1 MKISIKKIVF
11 NYIKDWPHYQSIPE
25 TSVVSFA
32 KLKLRLYM
40 VHLSGIFFVRKEMK
54 NRLKQTKKLKGS
66 KHGKSI
72 LLVASGPSADPVLSK
87 ISNSNNFRSRVDV
100 AVVNSY
106 FKSIY
111 SESVIPEYYFF
122 SDPFYWDQKDNTKS
136 ETYYLLQYL
145 MKYPEIT
152 PVIPFVQENLIENRK
167 THYVNTFSSY
177 KKNFELDPTKSNL
190 VPSGVVFHAITFLKY
205 LGYWPIYI
213 CGLDASY
220 NRNVTVNELN
230 EVIWNPDGLYFQFQ
244 DKFLKDNAK
253 VVNISNDSMA
263 TGAKSM
269 GEFLLA
275 EAILIRDLG
284 YYKDCGLVNVS
295 KNYTIDTLPK
305 ASLLI

>member
-11 NYIKDWPHYQSIPE
+11 NYIKDWPDYQSLPE
-25 TSVVSFA
+25 TSVVSFV

-54 NRLKQTKKLKGS
+54 NRLNQTKKLKGS
-66 KHGKSI
+66 KLGKSI
-72 LLVASGPSADPVLSK
+72 LLVVSGPSSDPVLSK
-87 ISNSNNFRSRVDV
+87 ISNSNNFRSRVDI

-106 FKSIY
+106 FKSVH
-111 SESVIPEYYFF
+111 SESVIPDYYFF
-122 SDPFYWDQKDNTKS
+122 SDPIYWEQKDNAEA
-136 ETYYLLQYL
+136 ETHFLLNYI
-145 MKYPEIT
+145 MKYSEIIPVT
-152 PVIPFVQENLIENRK
+152 PFIQENLTENRK
-167 THYVNTFSSY
+167 SYYVNTFSSY
-177 KKNFELDPTKSNL
+177 KKNFKLDPTKSNL
-190 VPSGVVFHAITFLKY
+190 VPSGVVFHAITFLSY

-230 EVIWNPDGLYFQFQ
+230 EVIMNPDGLYFQFQ

-253 VVNISNDSMA
+253 KINVSNDSMA

-269 GEFLLA
+269 GEFLVA

-295 KNYTIDTLPK
+295 KNETIDTLPK